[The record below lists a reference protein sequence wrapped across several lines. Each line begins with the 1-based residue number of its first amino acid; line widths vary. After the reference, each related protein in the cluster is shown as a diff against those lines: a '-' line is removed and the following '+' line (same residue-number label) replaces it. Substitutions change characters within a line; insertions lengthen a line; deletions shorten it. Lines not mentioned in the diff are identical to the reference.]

1 MKVVKRNLGHT
12 ESFIPREMI
21 VTIETQDE
29 YDALREALDNLSFR
43 DIQNGGVTPTSSL
56 IIEDLL
62 DTLALRM
69 RRD

>member
-21 VTIETQDE
+21 VTIENQDE
-29 YDALREALDNLSFR
+29 YDALMEALDSLSSGN
-43 DIQNGGVTPTSSL
+43 IQNGGVTPTSSL
-56 IIEDLL
+56 IIEELL
-62 DTLALRM
+62 DTLAMGM

>member
-12 ESFIPREMI
+12 ESFIPREMV
-21 VTIETQDE
+21 VTIESQDE
-29 YDALREALDNLSFR
+29 YDALGDALDNLSFR

>member
-21 VTIETQDE
+21 VTIENQDE
-29 YDALREALDNLSFR
+29 YDALMEALTNLSFR
-43 DIQNGGVTPTSSL
+43 DIEKGGITPTSSL

-62 DTLALRM
+62 DTLALTM
-69 RRD
+69 HRD

>member
-1 MKVVKRNLGHT
+1 MKIVKRNLGHT

-21 VTIETQDE
+21 VTIESQDE
-29 YDALREALDNLSFR
+29 YDALGDALDNLSFR